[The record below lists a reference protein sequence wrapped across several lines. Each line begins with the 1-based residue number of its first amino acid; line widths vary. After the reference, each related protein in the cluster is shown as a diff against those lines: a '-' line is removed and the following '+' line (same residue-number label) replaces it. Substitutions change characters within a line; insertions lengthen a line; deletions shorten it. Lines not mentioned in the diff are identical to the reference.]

1 MSQPFLRVCAAGS
14 RSAAIVLA
22 LPGARY
28 HLSRPV
34 SWRLSSQRGNVQLGE
49 TSTAMVCLHDLE
61 PGTGYRFE
69 AEGELLEFR
78 TEPCTGAV
86 RLDQFGASTEAEDNR
101 DAFAQ
106 AVAAVLH
113 GGTLIVPR
121 GVWRTGP
128 VELKSDMTLYLEDG
142 AVIAATGDRS
152 AWPILEAKDDR
163 GEMLGSWEGL
173 PARCYAGFVNA
184 VGAQALSITG
194 QGVIDGGG
202 DRGDWWS
209 WPKETR
215 EGARRPRLMHLIGCE
230 DILLLGVTVRNSPSW
245 TVHPQGCN
253 RLTAAG
259 LHISNPPDSPNTDGF
274 DPESCTDVF
283 IEGVRFSVGDDCI
296 AIKSG
301 KRGPSQICH
310 LSPTRGVTV
319 RHCLMER
326 GHGGVVLGSEMSG
339 GIHEVLV
346 EDCEMVDTDRGLR
359 IKTRRGRG
367 GTVSGV
373 TFRRVDMDG
382 VHAALTA
389 NAFYFCDPDGHDT
402 WVQDR
407 SPAPVDVTTPSIRD
421 ILVEDVRLQNVS
433 VAAGAFLGLPEAPIT
448 GIRVRGLSVTYAPDG
463 EAGVPVMADGVRSM
477 RHAPLVTEN
486 AELVCETTGSGPQIP
501 ICEGVSL

>member
-1 MSQPFLRVCAAGS
+1 MPQTFLRLCAAGS

-22 LPGARY
+22 LPDARY
-28 HLSRPV
+28 HLPRQV
-34 SWRLSSQRGNVQLGE
+34 NWRLSSQRGNVQLGE
-49 TSTAMVCLHDLE
+49 TRTVMVCLHDLE
-61 PGTGYRFE
+61 PGTRYRFE

-78 TEPCTGAV
+78 TEPCAGAV
-86 RLDQFGASTEAEDNR
+86 RLDQFGASEDAEDNR
-101 DAFAQ
+101 EAFAR
-106 AVAAVLH
+106 AIAAVLH

-121 GVWRTGP
+121 GTWKTGP
-128 VELKSDMTLYLEDG
+128 VQLKSAMTLYLEDG
-142 AVIAATGDRS
+142 AVLAAIGERGG
-152 AWPILEAKDDR
+152 WPVLEAQDDD
-163 GEMLGSWEGL
+163 GKMLGSWEGL
-173 PARCYAGFVNA
+173 PARCYAGVVNA

-202 DRGDWWS
+202 DRGDWWT

-230 DILLLGVTVRNSPSW
+230 EVLLLGVTICNSPSW

-253 RLTAAG
+253 RLIAAG
-259 LHISNPPDSPNTDGF
+259 LHISNPPDSPNTDGL
-274 DPESCTDVF
+274 DPESCTDVL

-301 KRGPSQICH
+301 KRTASQICH
-310 LSPTRGVTV
+310 LAPTRGVTV

-339 GIHEVLV
+339 GIHDVLV

-389 NAFYFCDPDGHDT
+389 NAFYFCDPDGHDA

-407 SPAPVDVTTPSIRD
+407 APALVDVTTPEIRD
-421 ILVEDVRLQNVS
+421 ILVEDVRLKNVS

-448 GIRVRGLSVTYAPDG
+448 GIRVRDMSVTYAPDG
-463 EAGVPVMADGVRSM
+463 QAGVPVMADGVRSM
-477 RHAPLVTEN
+477 RHMPLVIEN
-486 AELVCETTGSGPQIP
+486 AELICETTGSGPQLE
-501 ICEGVSL
+501 ICEGVSS